1 MGGKVSS
8 RSLLQILSL
17 SSNFLSKEYNSYCVA
32 ANGSCMPPWCVS
44 KTESK
49 PILGISRCITEV
61 PQYSTPVSQ
70 KITRGVTPLPFAI
83 LKYNLQRCVSNER
96 MAEQVSMATKATKYY
111 SVDRN
116 DSVALGDLSG
126 MPSAADLRGI
136 PSAASSACLGIRTGR
151 VGGRPVI
158 PE

>member
-1 MGGKVSS
+1 M
-8 RSLLQILSL
+8 
-17 SSNFLSKEYNSYCVA
+17 KE
-32 ANGSCMPPWCVS
+32 W
-44 KTESK
+44 
-49 PILGISRCITEV
+49 LG
-61 PQYSTPVSQ
+61 
-70 KITRGVTPLPFAI
+70 
-83 LKYNLQRCVSNER
+83 
-96 MAEQVSMATKATKYY
+96 MATKITKHY

-158 PE
+158 PEFSVCVCFGTDEMKLMKSGEH